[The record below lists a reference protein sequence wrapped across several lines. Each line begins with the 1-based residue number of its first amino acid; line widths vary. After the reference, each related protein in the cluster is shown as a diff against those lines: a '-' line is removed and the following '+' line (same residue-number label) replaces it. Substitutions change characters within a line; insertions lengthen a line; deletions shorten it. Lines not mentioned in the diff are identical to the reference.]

1 MINGNHVDVSY
12 WLGIAT
18 VLIVTI
24 AIASCLVQALTAQRP
39 AAHDTPARG

>member
-1 MINGNHVDVSY
+1 MINGNHMDVSD

-24 AIASCLVQALTAQRP
+24 AIASCLVRALTAQRP
-39 AAHDTPARG
+39 VAHDTIARG